1 MKLEMRESEKVRTAG
16 GFFGHT
22 EDGEAVG
29 ALDVEDVSVLRVRDV
44 WVVVPWNLLQ
54 NLAGDGTGVGG
65 CRRELRKHH
74 RSPRYQSVQYRHRTG
89 S

>member
-44 WVVVPWNLLQ
+44 
-54 NLAGDGTGVGG
+54 
-65 CRRELRKHH
+65 
-74 RSPRYQSVQYRHRTG
+74 
-89 S
+89 